1 MLAPVTIVCDLD
13 GVIWLGDR
21 PIPGSAAAVAT
32 LRATG
37 QRFLFVTNNSF
48 ATARDV
54 EAKLASFGIPAA
66 GDVVTSGRAAATL
79 VAPGERVLLCAGPGA
94 AEELTAAGAVLIDG
108 AAPDGDEPVDSV
120 VVGFHRS
127 FDYEEMRRAATA
139 VRGGARLLATNDDAT
154 YPTPDGPIPG
164 GGAILAGI
172 ATAAGRTP
180 LVAGKPYEPMA
191 ALVRSLVPDAIADVV
206 MVGDRLDTDGR
217 FAVTIGCR
225 FALVLTGVTTARE
238 VPTDPAPAF
247 VAADLAALVDLLH

>member
-1 MLAPVTIVCDLD
+1 VTIVCALD

-21 PIPGSAAAVAT
+21 PIPGSADAVAA
-32 LRATG
+32 LRAAG

-48 ATARDV
+48 STARDV

-94 AEELTAAGAVLIDG
+94 AEELAAVGAVLVDG
-108 AAPDGDEPVDSV
+108 STPAGDELVDCV

-172 ATAAGRTP
+172 ATAAGQRP

-191 ALVRSLVPDAIADVV
+191 ALVRSLVPEPIADVV

-217 FAVTIGCR
+217 FATTIGCR
-225 FALVLTGVTTARE
+225 FALVLTGVTTAAE
-238 VPTDPAPAF
+238 IPTDPAPAF
-247 VAADLAALVDLLH
+247 VAIDLAALVDRLR

>member
-1 MLAPVTIVCDLD
+1 VTIVCDLD
-13 GVIWLGDR
+13 GVIWLADR
-21 PIPGSAAAVAT
+21 PIPGSAEAVAA
-32 LRATG
+32 LRAAG
-37 QRFLFVTNNSF
+37 HRFLFVTNNSF
-48 ATARDV
+48 STARDV
-54 EAKLASFGIPAA
+54 EAKLVSFGIPAD

-94 AEELTAAGAVLIDG
+94 AEELTAAGAVLVDG
-108 AAPDGDEPVDSV
+108 ASAEGEEPVDSV
-120 VVGFHRS
+120 IVGFHRS

-172 ATAAGRTP
+172 ATAAGQRP

-191 ALVRSLVPDAIADVV
+191 ALVRSLVPDAITDVV

-217 FAVTIGCR
+217 FAATIGCR
-225 FALVLTGVTTARE
+225 FALVLTGVTTAAE

-247 VAADLAALVDLLH
+247 VASDLAALVDRLR